1 LVGVALNKS
10 SKLYDD
16 NLYGDMD
23 ILKFHR
29 VPSRPAFV
37 QCPLDGRQL
46 LSRRRQSE
54 SPRLTVD
61 DFLLIKILTVSSS
74 RPTSKTT
81 CTQKNKT
88 KNQ

>member
-1 LVGVALNKS
+1 MTTYMAI
-10 SKLYDD
+10 Y
-16 NLYGDMD
+16 MD

-46 LSRRRQSE
+46 LSRRRLSE

-81 CTQKNKT
+81 CTQKKKIKINKIT
-88 KNQ
+88 DIY